1 MASAIGDMFM
11 NKKRAYLLIRMEVSD
26 SDAEVALFDFFP
38 EKGMESIE
46 KNIVTKK
53 DIPVS
58 SIENMQVSDEELAGL
73 GAYVLARLNACLK

>member
-1 MASAIGDMFM
+1 M